1 MSDARKQLGNQGE
14 AFALAHLEA
23 RGMRLVDRNYRWR
36 GGEIDLIMR
45 DGAVLVF
52 VEVRSK
58 SDATH
63 GTPLETID
71 YRKRRQIERCARQ
84 YLAHKKVG
92 ADVCC
97 RFDAVGVLIPANGQ
111 IEIVHVPDAFRLGE

>member
-1 MSDARKQLGNQGE
+1 MSDARKQLGNRGE
-14 AFALAHLEA
+14 ELALAHLEA
-23 RGMRLVDRNYRWR
+23 KGMRLVDRNYRWR

-58 SDATH
+58 SGTAH
-63 GTPLETID
+63 GSPLETID
-71 YRKRRQIERCARQ
+71 FKKRRQIERCARQ

-97 RFDAVGVLIPANGQ
+97 RFDAVGILIPANGP

>member
-1 MSDARKQLGNQGE
+1 MSDARKHLGNQGE
-14 AFALAHLEA
+14 TFALAHLEA
-23 RGMRLVDRNYRWR
+23 KGMRLVDRNYRWR

-45 DGAVLVF
+45 DGEVLVF

-58 SDATH
+58 SGAAH

-97 RFDAVGVLIPANGQ
+97 RFDAVGVLIPDSSQ

>member
-14 AFALAHLEA
+14 DLALAHLEVL
-23 RGMRLVDRNYRWR
+23 GMQLVDRNYSWR

-58 SDATH
+58 SAVAH

-71 YRKRRQIERCARQ
+71 YKKRRQIERCARQ
-84 YLAHKKVG
+84 YLAHKKVS

-97 RFDAVGVLIPANGQ
+97 RFDAVGVLLPAKGHP
-111 IEIVHVPDAFRLGE
+111 EINYVRDAFRLGE

>member
-1 MSDARKQLGNQGE
+1 MSDTRKQLGNRGE
-14 AFALAHLEA
+14 DFALAHLEA
-23 RGMRLVDRNYRWR
+23 KGMCLIDRNYRWR

-58 SDATH
+58 SGAAH

-71 YRKRRQIERCARQ
+71 YRKRRQIER
-84 YLAHKKVG
+84 
-92 ADVCC
+92 
-97 RFDAVGVLIPANGQ
+97 
-111 IEIVHVPDAFRLGE
+111 

>member
-1 MSDARKQLGNQGE
+1 MSDPRKQLGNQGE
-14 AFALAHLEA
+14 DLALVHLEA
-23 RGMRLVDRNYRWR
+23 LGMQLVDRNYRWR

-58 SDATH
+58 SAVAH

-71 YRKRRQIERCARQ
+71 YKKRRQIERCARQ
-84 YLAHKKVG
+84 YLAHKKVS
-92 ADVCC
+92 ADICC
-97 RFDAVGVLIPANGQ
+97 RFDAVGVLFPTNGHP
-111 IEIVHVPDAFRLGE
+111 EINYVRDAFRLGE

>member
-23 RGMRLVDRNYRWR
+23 KGMRLVDRNYRWR
-36 GGEIDLIMR
+36 GGEIDLIMY
-45 DGAVLVF
+45 DGRVLVF

-58 SDATH
+58 SGVAH

-71 YRKRRQIERCARQ
+71 FKKRRQIERCARQ

-97 RFDAVGVLIPANGQ
+97 RFDAVGVLIPASGEV
-111 IEIVHVPDAFRLGE
+111 EIVHVPDAFRLGE

>member
-1 MSDARKQLGNQGE
+1 MSDARKQLGNRGE
-14 AFALAHLEA
+14 DFALAHLEA
-23 RGMRLVDRNYRWR
+23 KGMRLVDRNYRWR

-58 SDATH
+58 SGAAH

-97 RFDAVGVLIPANGQ
+97 RFDAVGVLIPASGQ
-111 IEIVHVPDAFRLGE
+111 VEIVHVPDAFRLGE